1 MKKIFTLILIFSLL
15 SNLYADMDRNKK
27 KWARSNYAEAE
38 KHLSKEEAILI
49 KKKLDKY
56 DFQDEHEKSVFFL
69 FTPAIKVSLSEV
81 EIKEKG
87 VFLDAVDVMGYLIK
101 NKLIDSE
108 YLKFESYDAI
118 FKLINGNPDQIFDYV
133 LQLDS
138 DKIDYAEKYGD
149 KAREKF
155 DEDYFKSKINTVK
168 KTLKQIIADL
178 PKD

>member
-1 MKKIFTLILIFSLL
+1 MPTWIEK
-15 SNLYADMDRNKK
+15 KK

-38 KHLSKEEAILI
+38 KYLSKEEIILI
-49 KKKLDKY
+49 KNKLDKY
-56 DFQDEHEKSVFFL
+56 NFQDEYEKSVFFL
-69 FTPAIKVSLSEV
+69 FTPTIKVSLSEI

-101 NKLIDSE
+101 NKLIDSK
-108 YLKFESYDAI
+108 YLKLESYDPI
-118 FKLINGNPDQIFDYV
+118 FKLIKGDPDQIFDY
-133 LQLDS
+133 LIQLDS
-138 DKIDYAEKYGD
+138 DKIDYAEKYGN

-155 DEDYFKSKINTVK
+155 DENYFDKSKINTVK